1 MAKLNLD
8 NKSYTIPERLTVDQW
23 CAAMSYDFTDPKFY
37 PQIVAQ
43 VTGAPIQ
50 KLAKAPEEALVLAI
64 SLIVSKLNER
74 RELKTLTL
82 DSLLFG
88 EFVDMDVWLNLGTPQ
103 HLQEMADCLKIKTKW
118 ADEATWAVDK
128 FSEYRMYIYRQY
140 KLLFGINDLDLESND
155 HTDMQRLDLARSWY
169 RVIVNLAGDNVLN
182 IDKVTEEPLKKI
194 LNFMALQ
201 KERALEEEQKRLE
214 QKRKYDLQRRSR

>member
-1 MAKLNLD
+1 MAKLNID
-8 NKSYTIPERLTVDQW
+8 QQSYKIPERLTIQQW
-23 CAAMSYDFTDPKFY
+23 CAAMSYDFEDPTFY

-43 VTGAPIQ
+43 VTGAPLQ
-50 KLAKAPEEALVLAI
+50 KLAKAKEEALVLAI

-82 DSLLFG
+82 DNLLFG
-88 EFVDMDVWLNLGTPQ
+88 EFVDMDVWLNMGVNK
-103 HLQEMADCLKIKTKW
+103 HLQDMVDLLGMKTKY
-118 ADEATWAVDK
+118 ADEAMWAIDQ
-128 FSEYRMYIYRQY
+128 FSQYRMYIYRQY
-140 KLLFGINDLDLESND
+140 KLLFGINDIDLESND

-169 RVIVNLAGDNVLN
+169 RVIVGLAGDNVLN

-201 KERALEEEQKRLE
+201 KERALEEQQKQLE

>member
-1 MAKLNLD
+1 MAKLNID
-8 NKSYTIPERLTVDQW
+8 NKSYTIPERLTIDQW
-23 CAAMSYDFTDPKFY
+23 CAAMSYDFEDPTFY

-43 VTGAPIQ
+43 VTGAPLQ
-50 KLAKAPEEALVLAI
+50 KLAKAKEEALVLAI

-74 RELKTLTL
+74 REKKELNL
-82 DSLLFG
+82 DLLLFG
-88 EFVDMDVWLNLGTPQ
+88 EFVDMDVWLNLGVPK
-103 HLQEMADCLKIKTKW
+103 HLQEMTDLLKLKTRW
-118 ADEATWAVDK
+118 ADEALWAMDQ
-128 FSEYRMYIYRQY
+128 FSQYRMYIYRQY
-140 KLLFGINDLDLESND
+140 KLLFGINDIDIEGND

-169 RVIVNLAGDNVLN
+169 RVIVGLAGDNVLN

>member
-1 MAKLNLD
+1 MAKLNIED
-8 NKSYTIPERLTVDQW
+8 KSYLIPERLTIQQW
-23 CAAMSYDFTDPKFY
+23 CAAMSYDFEDPKFY

-43 VTGAPIQ
+43 VTGAPLPL
-50 KLAKAPEEALVLAI
+50 LAKAPKKALILAI

-74 RELKTLTL
+74 REKKELEL
-82 DSLLFG
+82 DNLLFG
-88 EFVDMDVWLNLGTPQ
+88 EFVDMDVWLNLGVNL
-103 HLQEMADCLKIKTKW
+103 HLQDMVDLLGMKTKW
-118 ADEATWAVDK
+118 ADEAMWAIDQ
-128 FSEYRMYIYRQY
+128 FSQYRMYIYRQY
-140 KLLFGINDLDLESND
+140 KLLFGIGDIQPDSND

-169 RVIVNLAGDNVLN
+169 RVIVGLAGDNLLN
-182 IDKVTEEPLKKI
+182 IDKVTEEPLKKV